1 MRKDRRS
8 YDQLRLVEIH
18 PDFIRN
24 ADGSVLIKLGETRV
38 ICTASVENTVPSFL
52 KGTGKG
58 WVTSEYSMIPRSTP
72 TRTPRESTRG
82 KPSGRTH
89 EIQRLIGRC
98 LRSVVQLEE
107 LGERTVWID
116 CDVIEA
122 DGGTR
127 TASITGGFVA
137 LALALKRLA
146 INREG
151 RGGLPL
157 RDFMAATSVGLVN
170 GELLLDL
177 DYEEDS
183 QAQVDMNVVQTGSG
197 RFVELQGTAEGEP
210 FSREVSNQLIDL
222 ASLGIQ
228 QLIEVQRRVLHWRP
242 EATAIA

>member
-1 MRKDRRS
+1 MRKDGRR
-8 YDQLRLVEIH
+8 YNQLRFVEIH
-18 PDFIRN
+18 PDFIKN
-24 ADGSVLIKLGETRV
+24 ADGSVLIKIGQTRV
-38 ICTASVENTVPSFL
+38 ICTASVENAVPPFL
-52 KGTGKG
+52 KGSGKG

-137 LALALKRLA
+137 LALALKRLTLD
-146 INREG
+146 RERG
-151 RGGLPL
+151 RLPL

-177 DYEEDS
+177 DYDEDS
-183 QAQVDMNVVQTGSG
+183 RAQVDMNVVQTGSG

-242 EATAIA
+242 EASAIA

>member
-1 MRKDRRS
+1 MRKDGRR
-8 YDQLRLVEIH
+8 YNQLRFVEIH
-18 PDFIRN
+18 PDFIKN
-24 ADGSVLIKLGETRV
+24 ADGSVLIKIGQTRV
-38 ICTASVENTVPSFL
+38 ICTASVENAVPPFL
-52 KGTGKG
+52 KGSGKG

-146 INREG
+146 LDREG
-151 RGGLPL
+151 RRLPL

-183 QAQVDMNVVQTGSG
+183 RAQVDMNIVQTGSG

-242 EATAIA
+242 EASATA

>member
-1 MRKDRRS
+1 MRKDGRR
-8 YDQLRLVEIH
+8 YNQLRFVEIH
-18 PDFIRN
+18 PDFIKN
-24 ADGSVLIKLGETRV
+24 ADGSVLIKIGQTRV
-38 ICTASVENTVPSFL
+38 ICTASVENAVPPFL
-52 KGTGKG
+52 KGSGKG

-146 INREG
+146 LDREG
-151 RGGLPL
+151 RRLPL

-183 QAQVDMNVVQTGSG
+183 GAQVDMNVVQTGSG

-242 EATAIA
+242 ETIAIA